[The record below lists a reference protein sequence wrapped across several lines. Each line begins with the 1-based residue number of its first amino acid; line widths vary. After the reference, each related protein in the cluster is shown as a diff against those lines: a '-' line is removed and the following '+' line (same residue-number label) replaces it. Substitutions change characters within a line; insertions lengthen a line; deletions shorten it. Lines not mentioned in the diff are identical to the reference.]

1 MTAKLIPVGEPAH
14 DAERQAL
21 RHLVEGLPDA
31 YTIYSNPWLSQRDG
45 AIYEIDAVVAAPH
58 AIFVVELKAY
68 RGDVRGTDYDW
79 YTPEPIR
86 SPLGLN
92 RKTAQVLK
100 SELRR
105 ASYEAGRVW
114 VEGLVFLSHA
124 ASVSLTGEASRHR
137 VHDRATIVRALTDA
151 SYFHAHLG
159 GHVAAPVDPHTADVL
174 HRVLTGGDPRHKPV
188 HQIGQYQLLG
198 EIDRADAY
206 TEYLAQHTMM
216 DERRVLRVYTVPW
229 SAGDAAGHCHGARPG
244 TCPGAAGPPPRPE
257 VDPLRLV
264 RQPRIEDVD
273 RPDRAIRRGKE
284 PTGLRRKHTWVVCA
298 CPRGV
303 GQRDRACRCDRDIGV
318 DPGQCRK
325 LGITPRRPH
334 GRREE
339 QPLTGPDPAPSEL
352 IGGGNNTGASLW
364 QAQGTRVPRVQDV
377 D

>member
-244 TCPGAAGPPPRPE
+244 TCPGAAGPHPGPRSIRSGSCGSPE
-257 VDPLRLV
+257 SRTSTAQTARSDAAKSRPACAANTLGSSAPALAGSDSGIAPAGATGTSGWI
-264 RQPRIEDVD
+264 QASAGSLESPRDARTVAA
-273 RPDRAIRRGKE
+273 RNSR
-284 PTGLRRKHTWVVCA
+284 
-298 CPRGV
+298 
-303 GQRDRACRCDRDIGV
+303 
-318 DPGQCRK
+318 
-325 LGITPRRPH
+325 
-334 GRREE
+334 
-339 QPLTGPDPAPSEL
+339 
-352 IGGGNNTGASLW
+352 
-364 QAQGTRVPRVQDV
+364 
-377 D
+377 